1 MVGGVGDVCAK
12 VWGSGV
18 GCGWDVVGWDDVWV
32 VRNVGGVQLQGF
44 VNGGVPRRDIVA
56 EARVTVGFVDD
67 VVGEGGLT
75 NRFVG
80 GGVYGA
86 LGDDAS

>member
-1 MVGGVGDVCAK
+1 MGCAE
-12 VWGSGV
+12 
-18 GCGWDVVGWDDVWV
+18 CGWGA
-32 VRNVGGVQLQGF
+32 VRVGF
-44 VNGGVPRRDIVA
+44 VNGGVPGRDIVA

-80 GGVYGA
+80 GVVCGA
-86 LGDDAS
+86 LRDAS